1 MFLVTYT
8 DMLTVKSHNLIS
20 KYTVLKFVQNILK
33 KIQYYIYYKY
43 MIYDGKPFFTE

>member
-20 KYTVLKFVQNILK
+20 KYTVLKFAQNILK
-33 KIQYYIYYKY
+33 KYSITFITR
-43 MIYDGKPFFTE
+43 I

>member
-20 KYTVLKFVQNILK
+20 KYTVLKFAQNILK
-33 KIQYYIYYKY
+33 KNIVVHLLHV
-43 MIYDGKPFFTE
+43 YDI

>member
-20 KYTVLKFVQNILK
+20 KYTVLKFAQNILK
-33 KIQYYIYYKY
+33 KNIVLRLLHV
-43 MIYDGKPFFTE
+43 YDI